1 MTRQF
6 DDIVIGASTAGLH
19 AAHRLAQAGRRVA
32 VFDRQKELNPARRT
46 LIVTPAIREFLPD
59 LPEKVVLHR
68 TGTIALAS
76 PRAEAQVRLEDP
88 DLIVERAA
96 LIRWLF
102 GKARSA
108 GARIFLGCRFTGFDS
123 HSAQVHFHRHGPFS
137 AMATQSVIGA
147 DGVNSRVAQ
156 AAGIPLSAT
165 VPIVQAEVDLPVGW
179 DPDVTKVWFDVEGTR
194 FFYWLIPESST
205 RGVAGLVG
213 DDGAQ
218 IRYQLAA
225 FLNRHEMKPELYQ
238 GAKVCMHA
246 WRFRPWG
253 AVGRVPI
260 LMVGDAAGQVKVTT
274 VGGTVTGIAGAEG
287 AVRSLLNG
295 SSYGTELRAIR
306 RELDLHALIRVLLER
321 LDNAG
326 YDLLLTLVS
335 GNCQKLL
342 ERHNRDSMRRVVWQ
356 LPFTSPGLFRV
367 VMRCLR
373 FHPTKLVRPGSRHS
387 LAKVSNPISNK
398 ST

>member
-1 MTRQF
+1 MITQF
-6 DDIVIGASTAGLH
+6 DVIVIGASTAGLH
-19 AAHRLAQAGRRVA
+19 AARKLAQAGRRVA
-32 VFDRQKELNPARRT
+32 VFDRRKELNPARRT
-46 LIVTPAIREFLPD
+46 LIVTPAIREVLPD

-76 PRAEAQVRLEDP
+76 RGAEAQVRLEDP

-96 LIRWLF
+96 LTRWLLE
-102 GKARSA
+102 KARSA
-108 GARIFLGCRFTGFDS
+108 GARIFLGYRFTGFDS
-123 HSAQVHFHRHGPFS
+123 HPPQAHFHNHGPVAAT
-137 AMATQSVIGA
+137 AMQSVIGA
-147 DGVNSRVAQ
+147 DGINSRVAQ
-156 AAGIPLSAT
+156 AAGIPLVAT

-179 DPDVTKVWFDVEGTR
+179 DADVTKVWFDVEGTR

-218 IRYQLAA
+218 TRNQLAA
-225 FLNRHEMKPELYQ
+225 FLHRHKLKPELYQ
-238 GAKVCMHA
+238 GGKVCMHA
-246 WRFRPWG
+246 RRFSPWG
-253 AVGRVPI
+253 AVGSVPV

-274 VGGTVTGIAGAEG
+274 MGGTVTGIAGAEA
-287 AVRSLLNG
+287 AVLSLLNG

-326 YDLLLTLVS
+326 YDLLLSLVS

-356 LPFTSPGLFRV
+356 LPFISPGLFRV
-367 VMRCLR
+367 GMRCLCSN
-373 FHPTKLVRPGSRHS
+373 PTNLVRTGPRNS
-387 LAKVSNPISNK
+387 LAKVAKPISTK
-398 ST
+398 SP